1 MSVVADEPRDPDVQP
16 VGEEIHLPGNT
27 ILPLVMAFGIT
38 LALIGITTFIGFT
51 IAGALIFL
59 YTLVRWIRHT
69 RRDIEEL
76 PPDAH

>member
-38 LALIGITTFIGFT
+38 LALSAITTLTGFT
-51 IAGALIFL
+51 IAGARIFR